1 MKRSKITGFVGT
13 IMVHALLLALL
24 IFYTLDRPEQQ
35 EEGGVPVM
43 LGDTQIA
50 QGEGQRFELTEVDVI
65 PQEEVVE
72 PEPMEPEPVVEQPLI
87 TQTEEPSVAVKEEKP
102 KQDKVVKPEKKK
114 VEKKKKEDSKV
125 KPQPKPEVKPEKP
138 VQQKPKEKT
147 EAEKKAEAEK
157 AAAKIA
163 AGKIAGAF
171 GKGSQ
176 MSSSGKAASGDG
188 LQGSP
193 NGNAVNGKTS
203 GEGGSGSF
211 SLDGR
216 SLGPGGLPLPVYNV
230 QEAGR
235 VVVSIVVDP
244 SGKVIGTS
252 IHKHTNT
259 VNAALRKA
267 ALDAAKK
274 ARFNAVDKVDNQIG
288 TITYYFNLK

>member
-65 PQEEVVE
+65 PQEEAV
-72 PEPMEPEPVVEQPLI
+72 EPMESEPVVEQPLI

-102 KQDKVVKPEKKK
+102 KQDKVVKPEKK
-114 VEKKKKEDSKV
+114 VEKKEDSKV